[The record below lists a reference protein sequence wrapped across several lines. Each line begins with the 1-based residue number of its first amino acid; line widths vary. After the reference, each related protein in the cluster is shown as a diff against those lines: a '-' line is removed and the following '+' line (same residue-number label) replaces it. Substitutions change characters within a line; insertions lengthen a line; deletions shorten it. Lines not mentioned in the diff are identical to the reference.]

1 VIDTAEQARNGWLAD
16 AHDVLARGVAA
27 TWVLDERGARKAKG
41 LHATPAAMSGRSR
54 SEKGAELIGG
64 QGHAEQSGG
73 PA

>member
-1 VIDTAEQARNGWLAD
+1 MIDTAEQARNGWLAD

-27 TWVLDERGARKAKG
+27 TRVLDESARKAKG
-41 LHATPAAMSGRSR
+41 PHATPAAMSGRSR